1 MHGPCHNEAVTH
13 LGARIRDEWTALR
26 LAVGFFTVIPLPPVV
41 ASLPAGLARASV
53 YLPVVGWIVGGLTSL
68 VLVAPLPLP
77 QPVVAACALGVALW
91 ATGLLHTDG
100 LADSADALLA
110 SVPPARRLEILRDV
124 HVGAFALAVV
134 PATLLLWWTLLAS
147 PIPWW
152 APLVAATVGRFA
164 VTGPMNTFPNA
175 RAGTGLGGAA
185 RGGPWLAS
193 AVFVLPV
200 LALPSAWI
208 AALVALAVAWT
219 VSWWASRRLGGG
231 LTGDVLG
238 ATILLSEIAALVPY
252 AWG

>member
-1 MHGPCHNEAVTH
+1 MAPVKRL
-13 LGARIRDEWTALR
+13 LGHVRDEWTALR
-26 LAVGFFTVIPLPPVV
+26 LALSFFTAIPLPAVR
-41 ASLPAGLARASV
+41 ANLPAGLARASV

-68 VLVAPLPLP
+68 VLWAPLPLP
-77 QPVVAACALGVALW
+77 RTVVAALALAVALG

-100 LADSADALLA
+100 LADSSDALLA

-152 APLVAATVGRFA
+152 APVVAATVGRFA
-164 VTGPMNTFPNA
+164 IAGPMNTFPNA
-175 RAGTGLGGAA
+175 RAGAGLGGAA
-185 RGGPWLAS
+185 RGGPWPAS
-193 AVFVLPV
+193 VIFVLPV
-200 LALPSAWI
+200 LALPTAWVS
-208 AALVALAVAWT
+208 ALVALAVAWT

-238 ATILLSEIAALVPY
+238 ATILLAEIAALVPY